1 MFSSRLPVCSSEYK
15 ENIEEAQQK
24 QKRYYDERVEINT
37 KIEEEFIAIGDK
49 ALLLDIR
56 GKRSKGA
63 AFKPRFKG
71 PYYVLSVTKC
81 GNFKLTG
88 ENKVPLKGTHK
99 RLHIKK
105 FIESK
110 DKDPLQLLSEAI
122 NEKTH
127 ILPEMVE
134 GKINTQKSLTH
145 ILPRSPF
152 GDFWF

>member
-1 MFSSRLPVCSSEYK
+1 MKIRKLVNDNQSNWDEFLDVILYPLRIERQTSTKVSPFEIMFSGHLLVCSSEYK

-24 QKRYYDERVEINT
+24 QKRYYDERVGINT

-49 ALLLDIR
+49 VLLLDIR
-56 GKRSKGA
+56 GRRSKGA

-110 DKDPLQLLSEAI
+110 DKERA
-122 NEKTH
+122 
-127 ILPEMVE
+127 V
-134 GKINTQKSLTH
+134 
-145 ILPRSPF
+145 
-152 GDFWF
+152 